1 VERLYAANERKKAAI
16 EQAREEKLKKELQQV
31 RNPKLN
37 DNENLKDYTP
47 LYKRIG
53 QVLAQKSNNIRKS
66 EEQVYLNKLDK
77 MRE

>member
-1 VERLYAANERKKAAI
+1 MERLYAANERKKAAI

>member
-16 EQAREEKLKKELQQV
+16 EQAREDKLKKELQQV

>member
-1 VERLYAANERKKAAI
+1 MERLYAANERKKAAI
-16 EQAREEKLKKELQQV
+16 EQAREDKLRNELQQV

-53 QVLAQKSNNIRKS
+53 QVLAQKSSNIRKS
-66 EEQVYLNKLDK
+66 EEQIYLNKLDK